1 MRKPNLANV
10 PGALAVPAPV
20 KSDPHVYERLGKRV
34 AEAREEARLTQE
46 QLGEM
51 VGESAI
57 TISRWETASR
67 RPTVDDVM
75 KLAAALERDV
85 VFFLDENPSVDSSIK
100 VLNRAAG
107 RLPPQDVEE
116 LVAIAKLK
124 QKRYAAQRLSAE
136 NIESEDD
143 QPPPSAR

>member
-10 PGALAVPAPV
+10 PGALAGPAPV
-20 KSDPHVYERLGKRV
+20 KADPHIYERLGKRV
-34 AEAREEARLTQE
+34 AEAREGARLTQE

-67 RPTVDDVM
+67 RPSVDDVM
-75 KLAAALERDV
+75 KLAAALEKDV
-85 VFFLDENPSVDSSIK
+85 VFFLDEKPPVDSSMK
-100 VLNRAAG
+100 TLNRAAG
-107 RLPPQDVEE
+107 QLPREDVEE

-124 QKRYAAQRLSAE
+124 QKRYAAQRLPAE
-136 NIESEDD
+136 NVESEDD
-143 QPPPSAR
+143 QSPHSAR